1 MKLLSKLGGVKL
13 RMLFTQN
20 QVNTETAWARA
31 GPLLR
36 LQGGPGNRAM
46 ATCAA
51 NGQEAA
57 PRRC

>member
-1 MKLLSKLGGVKL
+1 
-13 RMLFTQN
+13 MLFTQN

-36 LQGGPGNRAM
+36 PQGGPGNRAM